1 MIPAIV
7 GSVAVALLTGVAPA
21 AAAPSTP
28 TWATMSA
35 PPHSDTSMA
44 YDSATGQTV
53 LFGGFDANGATLAD
67 TWTYNGTTWTKQ
79 SPATS
84 PPARA
89 YASMAYDAAI
99 GQMVLFGGLDASGNT
114 LAGTWTY
121 NGTTWTKRSPAK
133 KPEVRSDASMTY
145 DAAMGQTVLFGGL
158 NRAGTAGR
166 STWTY
171 NGTTWTKQ
179 SPATSPP
186 TQSDASMAYDAASGQ
201 VILFGGLDA
210 SGLNLADTWTYNG
223 TTWRKQSPATSPPA
237 RAYASMAYD
246 AGGGQMVL
254 FGGLDASGNALG
266 DTWTY
271 NGTTWTQQSPAASPP
286 ARSDASMIYDAASG
300 QVILFGGL
308 DASGNTLGDTWTR
321 PDYLLGQAVAFTSV
335 APASAMVGGPTYAVA
350 ATGGVSGNPVTFY
363 SVTPLVCTLSGSTVS
378 FVGAG
383 TCTIDADQAGT
394 NTAYSAAPTSTQSF
408 SVSKAAA
415 PSATTTTLTL
425 SSPVSFGA
433 ENQADPIV
441 KVVSSDGSIPL
452 GAVNVT
458 HGTKTLC
465 TVTLGASGTGTCTF
479 SGTALAPGNFA
490 LRATYAP
497 ANASFRISRSASNVL
512 VVNRTSTALAVTA
525 VTVYQTASSWSVA
538 FSATLTSPSTG
549 QGVSGRTVRF
559 TLNGS
564 GRHRCTAT
572 TNAVG
577 VGMCSVLGK
586 GQFSLTGATGYS
598 AAFRQTGDYSAS
610 SSAAAVDP

>member
-1 MIPAIV
+1 M
-7 GSVAVALLTGVAPA
+7 T
-21 AAAPSTP
+21 
-28 TWATMSA
+28 
-35 PPHSDTSMA
+35 
-44 YDSATGQTV
+44 
-53 LFGGFDANGATLAD
+53 
-67 TWTYNGTTWTKQ
+67 
-79 SPATS
+79 
-84 PPARA
+84 
-89 YASMAYDAAI
+89 YDAGG
-99 GQMVLFGGLDASGNT
+99 GQVVLFGGLDASGNT
-114 LAGTWTY
+114 
-121 NGTTWTKRSPAK
+121 
-133 KPEVRSDASMTY
+133 
-145 DAAMGQTVLFGGL
+145 
-158 NRAGTAGR
+158 
-166 STWTY
+166 
-171 NGTTWTKQ
+171 
-179 SPATSPP
+179 
-186 TQSDASMAYDAASGQ
+186 
-201 VILFGGLDA
+201 
-210 SGLNLADTWTYNG
+210 
-223 TTWRKQSPATSPPA
+223 
-237 RAYASMAYD
+237 
-246 AGGGQMVL
+246 
-254 FGGLDASGNALG
+254 LG

-497 ANASFRISRSASNVL
+497 ANARFRISRSASNVL
-512 VVNRTSTALAVTA
+512 VVNRTTTALAVTA
-525 VTVYQTASSWSVA
+525 VTVYQTASGWSVA
-538 FSATLTSPSTG
+538 FSATLMSPPTG

>member
-1 MIPAIV
+1 AASGQVILFGGLDAS
-7 GSVAVALLTGVAPA
+7 GNTLADTWTYNGTTWSAPD
-21 AAAPSTP
+21 P
-28 TWATMSA
+28 
-35 PPHSDTSMA
+35 PPHSDTAMA

-53 LFGGFDANGATLAD
+53 LFGGLDANGATLAD
-67 TWTYNGTTWTKQ
+67 TWTYNGTTWTQ
-79 SPATS
+79 QT
-84 PPARA
+84 
-89 YASMAYDAAI
+89 
-99 GQMVLFGGLDASGNT
+99 
-114 LAGTWTY
+114 
-121 NGTTWTKRSPAK
+121 PAK

-186 TQSDASMAYDAASGQ
+186 AHSDASMAYDAATRQ
-201 VILFGGLDA
+201 VVLFGGLDA
-210 SGLNLADTWTYNG
+210 SGNSLADTWTYNG
-223 TTWRKQSPATSPPA
+223 TTWTKQSPATSPPA
-237 RAYASMAYD
+237 RAYASMTYD
-246 AGGGQMVL
+246 AGGGQVVL
-254 FGGLDASGNALG
+254 FGGLDASGNTLG